1 MELDEVPL
9 EELAVYVKAEGPLL
23 ERKFAALA
31 CQATQVMPLIEAS
44 GEELYAHL
52 ISEEFFRDP

>member
-1 MELDEVPL
+1 
-9 EELAVYVKAEGPLL
+9 VYVKAEGPLL

-31 CQATQVMPLIEAS
+31 CQATQVLPLIEAS

-52 ISEEFFRDP
+52 ISEEFFRNA